1 MNVVLSWIKSNVY
14 TVIFLAVMIAA
25 PVALWVLSGRM
36 NASVRTDLQTR
47 TGKISEL
54 DRLEKTK
61 VELSVPGPDNPHVSA
76 TIPVN
81 RRFLER
87 YQEVVNRISEDA
99 EQIRVRVVD
108 MNRQNRGVLLEQL
121 FPDPPSHLRE
131 TLPEQMFRNLL
142 SAYEQLLRDCEAG
155 APPSVQDMLDDVQ
168 AARERY
174 MTQSLMRSAGDLDED
189 EKRWL
194 TEQLTKTRLAIYA
207 ETADS
212 IKLYAKL
219 ADLNIPHESEKPPSA
234 EGEDNTLMFDWQWQ
248 YWIKQDILKGL
259 YAANEPYGSVVDAP
273 VKRLVSLVVL
283 DGPVSQG
290 SSGASAGPSRGGASS
305 GGFGPAGGSSGRRSS
320 GRKPAARTG
329 PTGVAVDPSREVP
342 LDYGVSFTGRADN
355 ALYDVRDVRLEIV
368 VDSAKIP
375 EVFDALARQN
385 FMTVIN
391 AQVDAMDLFAAI
403 KDGYFYG
410 TAPVS
415 LLTLDLETIWLR
427 EWTAQFMPT
436 ELKQALGI
444 AIEAPKKG

>member
-1 MNVVLSWIKSNVY
+1 MNVVLNWIKSNVY
-14 TVIFLAVMIAA
+14 TVIFLVVMITA
-25 PVALWVLSGRM
+25 PVALWVISGRM
-36 NASVRTDLQTR
+36 NASVRTDLQAR
-47 TGKISEL
+47 TGKIAEL

-61 VELSVPGPDNPHVSA
+61 VELIIPGPGNPHVSA

-87 YQEVVNRISEDA
+87 YKDVVSKISEDA
-99 EQIRVRVVD
+99 EQIRAKVVN
-108 MNRQNRGVLLEQL
+108 MNRRDRGVLLEEL

-131 TLPEQMFRNLL
+131 TLPEQMFRSLI

-155 APPSVQDMLDDVQ
+155 APPPVEDMLDDIM

-174 MTQSLMRSAGDLDED
+174 MTQSLMRAAGDPDED
-189 EKRWL
+189 ERSWL
-194 TEQLTKTRLAIYA
+194 SKQLTKTRLSIYA

-212 IKLYAKL
+212 IKLYAML
-219 ADLNIPHESEKPPSA
+219 ADLNVPHESEKPPRA

-248 YWIKQDILKGL
+248 YWIKHDIVKGL
-259 YAANEPYGSVVDAP
+259 YAANEPYDSVVDAP
-273 VKRLVSLVVL
+273 VKRLVNLVVL
-283 DGPVSQG
+283 DGPVPQG

-305 GGFGPAGGSSGRRSS
+305 GGFGPAGGGGRRSS
-320 GRKPAARTG
+320 GRKPAAPKG
-329 PTGVAVDPSREVP
+329 PTGVAADPSREVP
-342 LDYGVSFTGRADN
+342 LDYGVSFTGRTDN

-368 VDSAKIP
+368 VDSARIP

-391 AQVDAMDLFAAI
+391 AQVDSMDLFGAI

-415 LLTLDLETIWLR
+415 LLTLDIETIWLR

-436 ELKQALGI
+436 GLKQALGI
-444 AIEAPKKG
+444 PIEAPKTG